1 VSPCKKAKWDATDAR
16 LQTPSCSVPLRM
28 HLPEEELEGVA
39 EQELFEHH
47 RIVVDP
53 GQQMLRIDKFLQI
66 KLGGHISRTKIQA
79 GAEAGNLHVNEKPVK
94 ASYKV
99 KPNDVISILLPHP
112 PKVFELLAEDI
123 PFKIDYEDDDLLIV
137 NKHPGLVVHPG
148 YGNFTGTLVN
158 GLLWHFKNLPS
169 MKSAPG
175 VEEPRPGLVHRLDK
189 DTSGVMV
196 IAKNEYS
203 LAFLAKQ
210 FYERTNDRRY
220 YALVWGDF
228 EENEGTITGNLGRSL
243 KDRRV
248 QEVFPDGDFG
258 KHAVTHWKVIE
269 RFGYVTLVE
278 CKLETG
284 RTHQIRAHMKYIG
297 HSVFNDS
304 TYGGDKILKGPVF
317 SKYKQFVEN
326 CFQLCPRQA
335 LHARSLSF
343 THPKT
348 KKWVEFNSELPEDMQ
363 NMIDKWRHYV
373 SNRPLSES

>member
-1 VSPCKKAKWDATDAR
+1 MILLVRPVFVKLRINEHTKAY
-16 LQTPSCSVPLRM
+16 LCSTL
-28 HLPEEELEGVA
+28 ENIIDDIELSDESS

-79 GAEAGNLHVNEKPVK
+79 GADVGNLLVNDKPVK
-94 ASYKV
+94 SSYKV
-99 KPNDVISILLPHP
+99 KGGDVISILLPE
-112 PKVFELLAEDI
+112 PKRIFELVAENI
-123 PFKIDYEDDDLLIV
+123 PFRIDYEDDDLLIV

-148 YGNFTGTLVN
+148 FGNFTGTLVN
-158 GLLWHFKNLPS
+158 GLMWHFKNLPS
-169 MKSAPG
+169 QSG
-175 VEEPRPGLVHRLDK
+175 EPRPGLVHRLDK

-196 IAKNEYS
+196 IAKNEFS

-210 FYERTNDRRY
+210 FFDRTNDRRY

-228 EENEGTITGNLGRSL
+228 EENEGTITGNIGRSL

-248 QEVFPDGDFG
+248 QEVFPAGDFG

-297 HSVFNDS
+297 HTLFNDA
-304 TYGGDKILKGPVF
+304 TYGGDRVLKGPMF
-317 SKYKQFVEN
+317 SRYKQFVDN
-326 CFQLCPRQA
+326 CFKMCPRQA
-335 LHARSLSF
+335 LHAKTLSF
-343 THPKT
+343 VHPKT
-348 KKWVEFNSELPEDMQ
+348 KKWVEFNSELPQDMLDV
-363 NMIDKWRHYV
+363 IDKWREYV
-373 SNRPLSES
+373 KNRPGSEA

>member
-1 VSPCKKAKWDATDAR
+1 
-16 LQTPSCSVPLRM
+16 M